1 MSLFGSTFGQPQQQQ
16 QQSQGGGLPG
26 QPAAQQP
33 QQSGGLFGGAPQQQQ
48 STGSGLFGSQQ
59 PQQQQQQGGL
69 FGKPSGL
76 FGQQSTPTTQQGGGL
91 FGGGQSTQQS
101 TGGSLFGGGGGGG
114 GQQSA
119 GGGMFG
125 SQQQQGGLFG
135 GGQSS
140 QPTGG
145 GLFGGQS
152 THQPQQQF
160 GQQGGSLFGQSQTGG
175 GLFGQTQSQPQQQ
188 QQGGLFSNS
197 TANQGQQQGSYMNST
212 MGGYGQQ
219 SMFPMMSQ
227 SIQVQQQSANVI
239 VDKLGRIKNAWDT
252 GHPDY
257 AFKFYL
263 YNHVGEERAN
273 MYQKP
278 PADDLAEW
286 EKAWVERPNK
296 GSVPVLAKGFKDLD
310 HRVKSQEQ
318 QVNLFRHRLHEIQDK
333 LAALQSRHDLMT
345 SIRLEDCRR
354 RHTALSRR
362 ALSLAAK
369 VQVMKNRGYALQ
381 PEEEQLKKRL
391 EALSRAVWDPAVR
404 GRVNEIWARMM
415 VVSEQARM
423 MEATVGKVEIVWD
436 EKQLQTAGK
445 LLQTNAAGLEHLNKE
460 VRDIEKTFDQWEEE
474 QKSRPRGF

>member
-1 MSLFGSTFGQPQQQQ
+1 MTV
-16 QQSQGGGLPG
+16 
-26 QPAAQQP
+26 A
-33 QQSGGLFGGAPQQQQ
+33 
-48 STGSGLFGSQQ
+48 
-59 PQQQQQQGGL
+59 
-69 FGKPSGL
+69 
-76 FGQQSTPTTQQGGGL
+76 
-91 FGGGQSTQQS
+91 
-101 TGGSLFGGGGGGG
+101 
-114 GQQSA
+114 
-119 GGGMFG
+119 
-125 SQQQQGGLFG
+125 
-135 GGQSS
+135 
-140 QPTGG
+140 
-145 GLFGGQS
+145 
-152 THQPQQQF
+152 
-160 GQQGGSLFGQSQTGG
+160 
-175 GLFGQTQSQPQQQ
+175 
-188 QQGGLFSNS
+188 
-197 TANQGQQQGSYMNST
+197 
-212 MGGYGQQ
+212 
-219 SMFPMMSQ
+219 
-227 SIQVQQQSANVI
+227 ANVI

-257 AFKFYL
+257 AFKYYL
-263 YNHVGEERAN
+263 YNHVGEDKAN

-286 EKAWVERPNK
+286 EKAWAERPNK
-296 GSVPVLAKGFKDLD
+296 GCVLFSIPIIFALEGFANPDICRSVPVLAKGFKDLD

-345 SIRLEDCRR
+345 SIKLEDCRR

-445 LLQTNAAGLEHLNKE
+445 VCPLIKRSIQYGWLTITYEIAFANQC
-460 VRDIEKTFDQWEEE
+460 
-474 QKSRPRGF
+474 SRLRTSQ

>member
-1 MSLFGSTFGQPQQQQ
+1 MSLFGSNFGQPQQQQ
-16 QQSQGGGLPG
+16 QQSQGGGLFG
-26 QPAAQQP
+26 QSTAQQP
-33 QQSGGLFGGAPQQQQ
+33 QQGGGLFGGATQQQQ
-48 STGSGLFGSQQ
+48 SAGGGLFGNQQ
-59 PQQQQQQGGL
+59 PQQQQQQQQGGL
-69 FGKPSGL
+69 FGKPSGP
-76 FGQQSTPTTQQGGGL
+76 FGQSTPTTQQGSGL

-101 TGGSLFGGGGGGG
+101 AGGGLFGGGG
-114 GQQSA
+114 QQNT

-125 SQQQQGGLFG
+125 GQQQQGGLFG
-135 GGQSS
+135 GGQSG

-152 THQPQQQF
+152 TQQPQQQF
-160 GQQGGSLFGQSQTGG
+160 NQQGGSLFGQSQPGGG

-188 QQGGLFSNS
+188 QQGGLFGNS

-227 SIQVQQQSANVI
+227 SMQVQQQSANVI

-257 AFKFYL
+257 AFKYYL
-263 YNHVGEERAN
+263 YNHVGEDKAN

-286 EKAWVERPNK
+286 EKAWAERPNK

-345 SIRLEDCRR
+345 SIKLEDCRR

-460 VRDIEKTFDQWEEE
+460 IRDIEKAFDQWEEE

>member
-16 QQSQGGGLPG
+16 Q
-26 QPAAQQP
+26 P
-33 QQSGGLFGGAPQQQQ
+33 QQSGGLFGSGAQQQQ
-48 STGSGLFGSQQ
+48 STGGGLFSSQQ
-59 PQQQQQQGGL
+59 PQQQQGGL
-69 FGKPSGL
+69 FGKPSGP
-76 FGQQSTPTTQQGGGL
+76 FGQQSTATTQQSGGL

-101 TGGSLFGGGGGGG
+101 TGGGLFGSGGSG
-114 GQQSA
+114 GQQNT
-119 GGGMFG
+119 GGGMSG

-140 QPTGG
+140 QPSGG

-152 THQPQQQF
+152 NQQPQQQF

-188 QQGGLFSNS
+188 QQSGLFGSS
-197 TANQGQQQGSYMNST
+197 TANQGQQQGSYMGST

-227 SIQVQQQSANVI
+227 TMQVQQQSANVI
-239 VDKLGRIKNAWDT
+239 VDKLGRVKNAWDT

-257 AFKFYL
+257 AFKYYL
-263 YNHVGEERAN
+263 YNHVGEDRAN

-286 EKAWVERPNK
+286 EKAWVEKPNK

-345 SIRLEDCRR
+345 SIKLEDCRR

-445 LLQTNAAGLEHLNKE
+445 LLQTNAVGLEHLNKE
-460 VRDIEKTFDQWEEE
+460 VRDIEKAFDQWEEE
-474 QKSRPRGF
+474 QKSRPQGF